1 MNKDFGNRWKNIKK
15 SIPQTEKS
23 DANEKLNVVVKLTRN
38 NKGECFGLFS
48 FYKFRFKVLSSVAL

>member
-38 NKGECFGLFS
+38 NKGECFVCFCC
-48 FYKFRFKVLSSVAL
+48 KFR